1 MHSKMPRFQNF
12 FLEPLVTH
20 SFSAPKLCLWCNFFP
35 YLPTP
40 KLLPPSKTSLKTLER
55 VNIDV
60 SGYEQALC
68 TPQSLQS
75 PYLWAGVCGWNLA
88 MWPYYNSNETSK
100 WSTPLA
106 KLFSNLR
113 HNFQISP
120 LVKFNLFLFIVS
132 SVLTGYFA
140 VAVIN
145 FVTKDDE
152 DLATALQAC
161 EDSSTGRRY
170 ESHFSRQ
177 RQFRRRLKKKLQ
189 GQLKREAKD
198 VCELY

>member
-1 MHSKMPRFQNF
+1 MLWILSWLTLVAVEMECLLRINSKKCKSHQK
-12 FLEPLVTH
+12 
-20 SFSAPKLCLWCNFFP
+20 S
-35 YLPTP
+35 
-40 KLLPPSKTSLKTLER
+40 
-55 VNIDV
+55 
-60 SGYEQALC
+60 LC

-75 PYLWAGVCGWNLA
+75 PYLWAGVCGWNLG

-198 VCELY
+198 VCEL